1 MNAIVD
7 TTVLLPGYHLIEQLY
22 KGSKTL
28 VYRGIRLTGSMDNTL
43 LENQS
48 VVIKLLRRDY
58 PTFSEL
64 LQFRNQYTV
73 TKNLHI
79 PGIVRSYALEAYG
92 NSYALVMEDFG
103 GLSLRAY
110 CQAHALSL
118 SEILAI
124 ALQLTNILHNLYQH
138 RVIHKDIKP
147 ANLLIHP
154 ESKEIKLI
162 DFSIASLLPKETEA
176 VKHPNV
182 LEGTLAYLAPEQT
195 GRMNRGIDYR
205 TDFYALGV
213 TLFELLTG
221 QLPFSSDDPLELV
234 HCHIA
239 QPAPS
244 VCGLKPELPLVIGQ
258 IVDKLM
264 AKNAEDRYQSALGL
278 QHDLATCWQQLQT
291 TGRIEAF
298 AIGTKDVCDRFIIP
312 EKLYGREQE
321 VSTLLKAFDRVSKGT
336 SELILVAGFSGIGK
350 TAVVNEVHKP
360 IVQQRGYFIKGKFDQ
375 FNRSSPLSAF
385 VQAFRDLMR
394 QLLSESDTQLQT
406 WKTKLLQA
414 VGENGQV
421 IIEVIPELER
431 MIGQQPPALELSGNA
446 VQNRFNLLFQ
456 KFIQVFTQPEHPL
469 VMFLDDLQWAD
480 SASLNLMQRLIA
492 ESNSGYLLLIGAYR
506 DNEVSATHP
515 LMLTLDV
522 VIKKE
527 AMVNT
532 ITLQPLSQNS
542 LNQLIADTLNC
553 HAALAQPLTKLV
565 YQKTQGNPFFA
576 TQFLKTLHQDGLIIF
591 DWEAGNWQCDI
602 VQVQE
607 AALTDDVV
615 ELMALQLQK
624 LPPITQEILK
634 LAACIGNQFDLNTL
648 VIVSEQS
655 HAETAAALWKALQEE
670 LILPIGEK
678 YKFYLGQAVQDI
690 GQEAQIVSYKFLH
703 DRVQQA
709 AYSLIPDRHKQAT
722 HYQIGQLLLKHITP
736 ESREDW
742 IFAIVNQLN
751 CGVSFITNQNER
763 DELAQLNLTA
773 GWKARAATA
782 YRAASEYAKMGLT
795 LLGNAAWQR
804 QYAITLML
812 HNLAAEATA
821 LCGDFERMNQW
832 IDAVIAHASTPLEQL
847 SVYLVKIQA
856 LASQNQLLASI
867 STGQSILQ
875 QLGVELLHAPNPQK
889 IQQAIQEINDLIGDR
904 TIEELF
910 HLPAM
915 VDPEKLAIMQIAV
928 NIMPVCYMANSP
940 LFPLLILL
948 SVNLSL
954 QYGNSPTSAVSYA
967 AYGILLIKI
976 LQDVTAAD
984 QFGRLAYHLA
994 WEPQAKDIRSATFSP
1009 IGLFLYHRK
1018 SHLRESL
1025 PIFQAGYEVGLET
1038 GKLDR
1043 AGNNA
1048 HQFCLYSYLSGQ
1060 CLTELEPQIRAY
1072 RQQLLDLNQIVA
1084 ANYCS
1089 IYWHITRSL
1098 IGDPHQQQRFWEKDE
1113 DGEQLVTQAL
1123 ASKDLVR
1130 VFFFYLLR
1138 MQLRFLFG
1146 DITLAGE
1153 DAVQARQYMAAGAGT
1168 ICEANLYFY
1177 DSLIVLA
1184 NGFESNVVDTQW
1196 QRIAENQLKL
1206 QHWAEYAP
1214 MNHLHKWQLVEAEK
1228 YRVLGQKAAAI
1239 ELYEA
1244 AIAGAKENEYIPEE
1258 ALANELAAKF
1268 YLHWGKEKVAAGYM
1282 QEAYYCYAHWGSQAK
1297 TDDLEIR
1304 YPALLSPILQQAT
1317 QPLSILETFANISA
1331 PANLHSTFSQS
1342 SSSHSINNSLDFVSL
1357 LQVSQALSS
1366 TIQLDELLQTL
1377 TQTMLG
1383 NSGADHCALMLCH
1396 EAQWQVRVIADLKQT
1411 NLQSALLDNHP
1422 HVPVKLIQYVKNTL
1436 ETVIIHD
1443 LKTHLPGVIDHYL
1456 EQYQPK
1462 SVLCLPLLN
1471 QGTLVGI
1478 LYLENRATS
1487 GVFTSDRFFVL
1498 NFLSNQAAIAL
1509 ENARLYRQVQTI
1521 LEDLQQAQ
1529 VQIVQSEK
1537 MSALGNLVAGVAHEI
1552 NNPVGC
1558 IVGNVSAVRDYI
1570 NDLLGLIDLYRQE
1583 YPQPSMRI
1591 EEQLEAIDL
1600 EYVREDLP
1608 KLIKAMKDGG
1618 DRIISIS
1625 KSLRTFSRAD
1635 SDQKQPFNLHDGLDS
1650 TLLILRHRLKANE
1663 HRPAIKVTTNYS
1675 NLPDINCFPGQLNQ
1689 VFMNILANA
1698 IDALDESNQGRSFA
1712 EIEANP
1718 NRITM
1723 STKVIGEQV
1732 QVAISDNGTGMSE
1745 AVKAHI
1751 FDHLFT
1757 TKEVG
1762 KGTGIGL
1769 AIAKQIVVEKHGG
1782 AIAVNSTPGW
1792 GTEFFITLPLLSRPI
1807 PQNLQQLTH
1816 L

>member
-1 MNAIVD
+1 
-7 TTVLLPGYHLIEQLY
+7 
-22 KGSKTL
+22 
-28 VYRGIRLTGSMDNTL
+28 
-43 LENQS
+43 
-48 VVIKLLRRDY
+48 
-58 PTFSEL
+58 
-64 LQFRNQYTV
+64 
-73 TKNLHI
+73 
-79 PGIVRSYALEAYG
+79 
-92 NSYALVMEDFG
+92 
-103 GLSLRAY
+103 
-110 CQAHALSL
+110 
-118 SEILAI
+118 
-124 ALQLTNILHNLYQH
+124 
-138 RVIHKDIKP
+138 
-147 ANLLIHP
+147 
-154 ESKEIKLI
+154 
-162 DFSIASLLPKETEA
+162 
-176 VKHPNV
+176 
-182 LEGTLAYLAPEQT
+182 
-195 GRMNRGIDYR
+195 
-205 TDFYALGV
+205 
-213 TLFELLTG
+213 
-221 QLPFSSDDPLELV
+221 
-234 HCHIA
+234 
-239 QPAPS
+239 
-244 VCGLKPELPLVIGQ
+244 
-258 IVDKLM
+258 M

-469 VMFLDDLQWAD
+469 VMFLDDLQWA
-480 SASLNLMQRLIA
+480 
-492 ESNSGYLLLIGAYR
+492 
-506 DNEVSATHP
+506 
-515 LMLTLDV
+515 
-522 VIKKE
+522 
-527 AMVNT
+527 
-532 ITLQPLSQNS
+532 
-542 LNQLIADTLNC
+542 
-553 HAALAQPLTKLV
+553 
-565 YQKTQGNPFFA
+565 
-576 TQFLKTLHQDGLIIF
+576 
-591 DWEAGNWQCDI
+591 
-602 VQVQE
+602 
-607 AALTDDVV
+607 
-615 ELMALQLQK
+615 
-624 LPPITQEILK
+624 
-634 LAACIGNQFDLNTL
+634 
-648 VIVSEQS
+648 
-655 HAETAAALWKALQEE
+655 
-670 LILPIGEK
+670 
-678 YKFYLGQAVQDI
+678 
-690 GQEAQIVSYKFLH
+690 
-703 DRVQQA
+703 
-709 AYSLIPDRHKQAT
+709 
-722 HYQIGQLLLKHITP
+722 
-736 ESREDW
+736 
-742 IFAIVNQLN
+742 
-751 CGVSFITNQNER
+751 
-763 DELAQLNLTA
+763 
-773 GWKARAATA
+773 
-782 YRAASEYAKMGLT
+782 
-795 LLGNAAWQR
+795 
-804 QYAITLML
+804 
-812 HNLAAEATA
+812 
-821 LCGDFERMNQW
+821 
-832 IDAVIAHASTPLEQL
+832 
-847 SVYLVKIQA
+847 
-856 LASQNQLLASI
+856 
-867 STGQSILQ
+867 
-875 QLGVELLHAPNPQK
+875 
-889 IQQAIQEINDLIGDR
+889 
-904 TIEELF
+904 
-910 HLPAM
+910 
-915 VDPEKLAIMQIAV
+915 
-928 NIMPVCYMANSP
+928 
-940 LFPLLILL
+940 
-948 SVNLSL
+948 
-954 QYGNSPTSAVSYA
+954 
-967 AYGILLIKI
+967 
-976 LQDVTAAD
+976 
-984 QFGRLAYHLA
+984 
-994 WEPQAKDIRSATFSP
+994 
-1009 IGLFLYHRK
+1009 
-1018 SHLRESL
+1018 
-1025 PIFQAGYEVGLET
+1025 
-1038 GKLDR
+1038 LDR

-1089 IYWHITRSL
+1089 IYWHITQSL
-1098 IGDPHQQQRFWEKDE
+1098 IGDLHQQQQFWEKDE

-1146 DITLAGE
+1146 QITLAGE
-1153 DAVQARQYMAAGAGT
+1153 DAVQARQYIAAGAGT

-1184 NGFESNVVDTQW
+1184 NGFESNVVETQW

-1297 TDDLEIR
+1297 TDDLEIH
-1304 YPALLSPILQQAT
+1304 YPALLSPILQQTT

-1396 EAQWQVRVIADLKQT
+1396 EDQWQVRVIADLKQT
-1411 NLQSALLDNHP
+1411 NLQSALLDNNP

-1498 NFLSNQAAIAL
+1498 NFLSSQAAIAL

-1583 YPQPSMRI
+1583 YPQPSLRI
-1591 EEQLEAIDL
+1591 EDQLEAIDL

-1663 HRPAIKVTTNYS
+1663 HRPAIKVTTNYG
-1675 NLPDINCFPGQLNQ
+1675 NLPGVNCFPGQLNQ

-1698 IDALDESNQGRSFA
+1698 IDALDESNAFTPHSPKFATINTFIDDRSY
-1712 EIEANP
+1712 P
-1718 NRITM
+1718 
-1723 STKVIGEQV
+1723 IG
-1732 QVAISDNGTGMSE
+1732 
-1745 AVKAHI
+1745 
-1751 FDHLFT
+1751 
-1757 TKEVG
+1757 
-1762 KGTGIGL
+1762 
-1769 AIAKQIVVEKHGG
+1769 
-1782 AIAVNSTPGW
+1782 
-1792 GTEFFITLPLLSRPI
+1792 
-1807 PQNLQQLTH
+1807 
-1816 L
+1816 